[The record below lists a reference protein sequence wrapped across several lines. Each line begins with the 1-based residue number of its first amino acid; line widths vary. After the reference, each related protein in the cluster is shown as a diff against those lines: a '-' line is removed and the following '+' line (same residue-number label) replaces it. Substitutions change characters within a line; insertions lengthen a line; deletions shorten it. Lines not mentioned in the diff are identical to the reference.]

1 MSTLEPTIG
10 DLITRAIRA
19 QLLDVHTA
27 VPASVLAYY
36 AADHTADVQVGPARA
51 VPTVDGEIAYE
62 TLPALPKVPVLAFG
76 TARSFVQ
83 IPLQSGDAV
92 WLLFSEASS
101 AEFLDGQ
108 DATQPGDLAR
118 FSLSSCLAI
127 PFVRPGS
134 ALLASPLA
142 LLSDVQA
149 LLTVLQ
155 TTWTPVAGDGG
166 AALKTAMASVA
177 ISGTAEIKAK

>member
-36 AADHTADVQVGPARA
+36 ATDRTADVQVGPSRA

-62 TLPALPKVPVLAFG
+62 TLPAIPKVPVLVFG

-83 IPLQSGDAV
+83 VPLQPGDAV

-149 LLTVLQ
+149 LVSALNAATAGGNPLTYVPPTL
-155 TTWTPVAGDGG
+155 V
-166 AALKTAMASVA
+166 
-177 ISGTAEIKAK
+177 GTAELKAK

>member
-1 MSTLEPTIG
+1 MSTLEPTIE
-10 DLITRAIRA
+10 DLISRAIRA
-19 QLLDVHTA
+19 QLLNAHTA
-27 VPASVLAYY
+27 LPASVLAYY
-36 AADHTADVQVGPARA
+36 EADHTADVQVGPARA

-83 IPLQSGDAV
+83 IPLEPGDAV

-127 PFVRPGS
+127 PFVRPGDTS
-134 ALLASPLA
+134 GATQLA

-149 LLTVLQ
+149 LVTALQASTCVNGSPLTFAHPTLV
-155 TTWTPVAGDGG
+155 
-166 AALKTAMASVA
+166 
-177 ISGTAEIKAK
+177 GTAELKAK

>member
-36 AADHTADVQVGPARA
+36 ATDHTADVQVGPSRA
-51 VPTVDGEIAYE
+51 VPTVDGEVAYE

-83 IPLQSGDAV
+83 IPLQPGDAV
-92 WLLFSEASS
+92 WLLFSEASA

-127 PFVRPGS
+127 PFVRPGD
-134 ALLASPLA
+134 ATGATQLA

-149 LLTVLQ
+149 LVT
-155 TTWTPVAGDGG
+155 
-166 AALKTAMASVA
+166 ALKASTCVNGNPLTFT
-177 ISGTAEIKAK
+177 SPTLVGTTEMKAK